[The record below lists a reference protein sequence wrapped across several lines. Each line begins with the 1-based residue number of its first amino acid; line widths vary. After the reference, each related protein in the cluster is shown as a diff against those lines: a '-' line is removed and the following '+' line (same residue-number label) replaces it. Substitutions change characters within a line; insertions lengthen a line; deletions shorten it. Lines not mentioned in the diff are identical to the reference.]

1 VLERVTTNDDIGLE
15 VLVLFRKKVGDEANL
30 VARRQASLV
39 GPVAGID
46 AEPRSTAHI
55 TKLPEEFA
63 FAATDL
69 NDMLAGYR
77 ALLGSFAGQL
87 PGKRIENA
95 GEVLG
100 FLEVGRV
107 PHHSF
112 IENVVEH
119 EAAGVAAGE
128 LQVSPSQSTRRLGC
142 IQENAAMNRNRR
154 YAV

>member
-15 VLVLFRKKVGDEANL
+15 VLVLFRKKIGDEANP
-30 VARRQASLV
+30 VARHRASLV

-63 FAATDL
+63 FPATDL

-77 ALLGSFAGQL
+77 AVVGGFAGQ
-87 PGKRIENA
+87 PSGKRIKTA

-100 FLEVGRV
+100 LLEIGRV
-107 PHHSF
+107 PITASSKMWL
-112 IENVVEH
+112 NRKP
-119 EAAGVAAGE
+119 
-128 LQVSPSQSTRRLGC
+128 QQSQ
-142 IQENAAMNRNRR
+142 
-154 YAV
+154 